1 MASGAGYLAYHL
13 ADYPAAERH
22 VGQARDVRARPG
34 APASRGDEHDVL
46 GLVARRRCQYDRAV
60 ELLTDAIGLSEQR
73 GDFPRLADRLNTLGN
88 VYRERAADPGD
99 LDEAAS
105 LQDRS
110 FRVFSRL
117 GSRRGCA
124 MVQSDLAYVLM
135 DQGDYAGARTQF
147 TESLREREMIGDTQ
161 GEGQSLNG
169 LGALDRREERYESAI
184 ARHSR
189 ALELF
194 DRSGDRLRTAESLEL
209 LGLAHL
215 YCGHEE
221 GDGSRARGLALR
233 EAMGAPRTPSLIAI
247 VEKAVAVAAGR
258 GR

>member
-1 MASGAGYLAYHL
+1 M
-13 ADYPAAERH
+13 
-22 VGQARDVRARPG
+22 
-34 APASRGDEHDVL
+34 HDVL

-117 GSRRGCA
+117 SSRRGCA

-135 DQGDYAGARTQF
+135 DQGDYAGARAQF
-147 TESLREREMIGDTQ
+147 TESLRERERIGDTQ

-184 ARHSR
+184 RAPQPRAGTVRPHRGPPADGRVPRAARPR
-189 ALELF
+189 PPV
-194 DRSGDRLRTAESLEL
+194 LRTRR
-209 LGLAHL
+209 
-215 YCGHEE
+215 E
-221 GDGSRARGLALR
+221 GDGLLARGLALR
-233 EAMGAPRTPSLIAI
+233 EAMGAPRTPSLIAV